1 MKLKL
6 LFGTAATLMAGAA
19 IGGGVM
25 ISHQAM
31 ATSTPSKATES
42 VTIGLLGKDGVG
54 IQCKFSGADAQ
65 KLLQEPATADGATA
79 IPVGSIGAGK
89 SISGVAVAPSE
100 DVASSGVAIAVEAS
114 TGEATMVGAPTL
126 RDGTPEECAAAQS
139 GLEAD
144 SAGNN
149 VVFVMGAT
157 VPADAAGQNGAT
169 VPAVAVGQ
177 NSTP

>member
-6 LFGTAATLMAGAA
+6 LFGAVATLMTGAA

-31 ATSTPSKATES
+31 ATSAPSEATES
-42 VTIGLLGKDGVG
+42 VTIGLLGKDGIG
-54 IQCKFSGADAQ
+54 IQCKFSGEDAQ
-65 KLLQEPATADGATA
+65 KLLQEPATADDATA
-79 IPVGSIGAGK
+79 IPVGSIGAGN
-89 SISGVAVAPSE
+89 SISGVAVAPSQDAARSGV
-100 DVASSGVAIAVEAS
+100 DVAIQAS
-114 TGEATMVGAPTL
+114 TVEATMVGAPTL
-126 RDGTPEECAAAQS
+126 RNGTPEECAAAQN

-157 VPADAAGQNGAT
+157 VPADAAGR
-169 VPAVAVGQ
+169 